1 MARIGASKVQWG
13 GAASRGGVSDEGA
26 ERDAAKDAR
35 DAGRM
40 SDRPRRERRSKRIR
54 MTANGPVRLTPT
66 EAQIIE
72 FIERHAGR
80 PCSKAKIALALG
92 RNEKTVDRMLSRMR
106 REGIVLS
113 EPVHAENGAQLANVY
128 TVVDEVW
135 PED

>member
-13 GAASRGGVSDEGA
+13 VPAEGA

-35 DAGRM
+35 DGGRM
-40 SDRPRRERRSKRIR
+40 SDRLRRERRSKRIR

-92 RNEKTVDRMLSRMR
+92 RNEKTVDRLLSRMR